1 MRSPDQPD
9 VQGLLGRKMKMD
21 ETDKRLLKV
30 LLENGVMHTVELAA
44 ALGVSEDEIVSRMM
58 RLQEEGMV
66 EGTLAPEGQN

>member
-9 VQGLLGRKMKMD
+9 VQGLLGREMKMD
-21 ETDKRLLKV
+21 ETDKSLLKL

-44 ALGVSEDEIVSRMM
+44 ALGASDDEIVSRMM

-66 EGTLAPEGQN
+66 EGTLVPEGQN